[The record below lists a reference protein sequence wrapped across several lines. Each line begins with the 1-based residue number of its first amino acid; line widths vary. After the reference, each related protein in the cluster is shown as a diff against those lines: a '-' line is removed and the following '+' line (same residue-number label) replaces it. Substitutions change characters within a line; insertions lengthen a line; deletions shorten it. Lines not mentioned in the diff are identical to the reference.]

1 MDAHVIFP
9 SDVLND
15 EKNFYIIMPYGDDDL
30 CNRLHE
36 KAKFDE
42 NEARF
47 WMDQLLTVSS
57 KKMNVC
63 LCVCLFVC
71 LFILVVLI
79 MAQCLN
85 WLIVICTT
93 LQFTQHSFKP
103 IMSYFISFLLVC
115 GDESA
120 SIA

>member
-1 MDAHVIFP
+1 MHFVKQWSNKCNNSGGGDAMDAHVIFP

-71 LFILVVLI
+71 LFVYFSCVYHGTMSELAHCYLHYSAVH
-79 MAQCLN
+79 
-85 WLIVICTT
+85 TT
-93 LQFTQHSFKP
+93 L
-103 IMSYFISFLLVC
+103 I
-115 GDESA
+115 
-120 SIA
+120 